1 MRSANRLLEVVGRN
15 GELQLHL
22 PSAKSPMRYL
32 VDSHT
37 LICLSEMRNVTSNRN
52 KTTWSNTDTR
62 LNPEEFYEPCLNHQI
77 SIRELGGVS
86 GINDFMEHL
95 SQAEE
100 SQREEGEN
108 EAIAELKSLMRGHH
122 IGDNSSGNLKMSGSL
137 AERIAETLIYGKE
150 NRRLN

>member
-52 KTTWSNTDTR
+52 KTTWSNADTG
-62 LNPEEFYEPCLNHQI
+62 LTPNGFYERGVNQQI
-77 SIRELGGVS
+77 AIRELGR
-86 GINDFMEHL
+86 M
-95 SQAEE
+95 
-100 SQREEGEN
+100 
-108 EAIAELKSLMRGHH
+108 
-122 IGDNSSGNLKMSGSL
+122 
-137 AERIAETLIYGKE
+137 
-150 NRRLN
+150 